1 MEILNALHSDSQRAR
16 TQPTAAL
23 TPAQADEAVEEVISG
38 ALDGSVAIHVGG
50 TETPE
55 SGSSTTNAHG
65 LSSLGGSGTS
75 TPSRRQSLS
84 GHAGNM
90 WNAFVHH
97 IPHPH
102 WMEYR
107 DRRLTRSPT
116 VPRLGS
122 AFESAVDTGAKPGEL
137 APLAFSGKF
146 AGGLRA
152 DIKRRAPWYIDDW
165 IEPLR
170 PENRGQSLAAC
181 IFLFF
186 ACLSPAVTFGMLF
199 SDGTDGHLGVVEM
212 LLSSGISGIF
222 YSLLAGQPL
231 SILGA
236 TGPELAYTVV
246 FYRMCVSL
254 DLEFL
259 PARAWEGFW
268 TALFTT
274 LMALFDVSALM
285 KHVTRFTEEIF
296 SALISTIFIVEALV
310 NVFTPFFEDYTIE
323 GRARS
328 FMGACMCF
336 GTYFLATWCKK
347 QRASRLFTPLI
358 RNIIANY
365 GVTIAIVTF
374 TALAAYGFADVG
386 LATLAI
392 PTTLAPTYNDTILG
406 RRRDWVVNPMGTHK
420 PFPVWAI
427 FFTALPALG
436 LTILGYLDQN
446 LTSLLINRKDHNLRK
461 PPGYH
466 LDLFVCGAFVYPI
479 CSIFGLPFTHA
490 ATVRSMT
497 HLIALSTRETVK
509 LEGGGTVTKVAKVI
523 EGRTTHFLIHILLLL
538 SVALAPLL
546 QLVPKAVLYGV
557 FLFMGVGSMAGNQLF
572 DRIELLFI
580 WKQDAYPKYAY
591 VQNVGK
597 KPLHA
602 FTLWQLVCFG
612 IIYGMMKIDA
622 ISVAFPFMIGAL
634 IFVRAGMKGCWTK
647 EQLHHLDE

>member
-1 MEILNALHSDSQRAR
+1 MCPPVANNGH
-16 TQPTAAL
+16 
-23 TPAQADEAVEEVISG
+23 AVIDVP
-38 ALDGSVAIHVGG
+38 LDGTVELGEGAPASALPSKP
-50 TETPE
+50 TPTVKRA
-55 SGSSTTNAHG
+55 STRSK
-65 LSSLGGSGTS
+65 LSAMVPHPAWMEFRGRRPSLGPSPVIPRLRS
-75 TPSRRQSLS
+75 TYNDAS
-84 GHAGNM
+84 GHENS
-90 WNAFVHH
+90 VH
-97 IPHPH
+97 
-102 WMEYR
+102 
-107 DRRLTRSPT
+107 
-116 VPRLGS
+116 G
-122 AFESAVDTGAKPGEL
+122 GKPGEL

-152 DIKRRAPWYIDDW
+152 DIKRRAPFYLDDW

-170 PENRGQSLAAC
+170 PANLGQSMASC

-199 SDGTDGHLGVVEM
+199 QDGTDNQLGVIEM
-212 LLSSGISGIF
+212 LLSSGISGVF
-222 YSLLAGQPL
+222 YSLFAGQPIC
-231 SILGA
+231 ILGA

-246 FYRMCVSL
+246 FYRMCVSM

-259 PARAWEGFW
+259 PARCWEGLW

-274 LMALFDVSALM
+274 LMALFDISALM

-296 SALISTIFIVEALV
+296 SALISIIFIVGAIT
-310 NVFTPFFEDYTIE
+310 NVITPFTTSYDITI
-323 GRARS
+323 RAQA
-328 FMGACMCF
+328 FMGCVMCF
-336 GTYFLATWCKK
+336 GTYFLATWCKN
-347 QRASRLFTPLI
+347 QRSSRLFTPTI

-365 GVTIAIVTF
+365 SVTIAIVIF
-374 TALAAYGFADVG
+374 TVLAAFAFDDVG
-386 LATLAI
+386 LATLEI
-392 PTTLAPTYNDTILG
+392 PTTFAPTYNDTVLG
-406 RRRDWVVNPMGTHK
+406 RRRDWIVNPMGTHE
-420 PFPVWAI
+420 PFPVWGI

-461 PPGYH
+461 PPAYH
-466 LDLFVCGAFVYPI
+466 LDLLVCGVLVYPV

-523 EGRTTHFLIHILLLL
+523 EGRTTHFIIHVLLL
-538 SVALAPLL
+538 VAVLLAPLL

-572 DRIELLFI
+572 DRLQLLFI
-580 WKQDAYPKYAY
+580 WDAKAYPKYEY
-591 VQNVGK
+591 VEHVEK
-597 KPLHA
+597 KPLHL
-602 FTLWQLVCFG
+602 FTLWQLLCFG
-612 IIYGMMKIDA
+612 IIYGMMRIDA

-634 IFVRAGMKGCWTK
+634 IFVRFGMKKCWSK